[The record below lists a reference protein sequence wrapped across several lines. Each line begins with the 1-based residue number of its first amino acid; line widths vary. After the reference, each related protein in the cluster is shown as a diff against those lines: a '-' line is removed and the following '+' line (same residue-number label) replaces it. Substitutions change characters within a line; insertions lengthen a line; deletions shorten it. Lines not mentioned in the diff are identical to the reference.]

1 MYLLCRLSL
10 ILFQIASSFSMHI
23 KLGSKY
29 EHSQKHHS
37 IPAACSYWRWGG
49 SGRQENIN
57 AICIL
62 GLNIVNDKVS
72 KHNLYCQ
79 CIILILNDNIK
90 VFLILWWWFLLLV
103 LIGLVRL
110 VYRAVQCRSKSC
122 LLCISGELLSLSC
135 CRSAWLRYH
144 LLTMRLYQNFKKSTK
159 VEQIKVFVKAAKLGD
174 WWVNMWS
181 NNNRQ
186 INATIIPNVT

>member
-1 MYLLCRLSL
+1 MN
-10 ILFQIASSFSMHI
+10 II
-23 KLGSKY
+23 
-29 EHSQKHHS
+29 

-72 KHNLYCQ
+72 KHNLHCQ
-79 CIILILNDNIK
+79 CIILILNDNSK

-110 VYRAVQCRSKSC
+110 VYRAVQCRSRSC
-122 LLCISGELLSLSC
+122 LLYQGNFFHCLVAGPPGCVTISSRWDSTRTSRSQRRSSRSRSLSRLRNSAIGELICGRTTIDKYRQRYSHMP
-135 CRSAWLRYH
+135 CR
-144 LLTMRLYQNFKKSTK
+144 F
-159 VEQIKVFVKAAKLGD
+159 IKV
-174 WWVNMWS
+174 
-181 NNNRQ
+181 
-186 INATIIPNVT
+186 